1 MIKPAISL
9 QAAIVRLLGEHSRPV
24 ISRFQLSA
32 LIWELYRTNT
42 FNGQALRPHRSVLDR
57 AAFERYES
65 RLVDTG
71 VLKPVPG
78 LSKKSAYMLLGAN
91 VSDPRVLACE
101 LDPFCY
107 VSHLSAMEFHGLT
120 DRLPEILYLSTP
132 APGPWKMAAVE
143 RMQKELG
150 ESYEAYVASEL
161 PSVGRIAFDKLL
173 GRTIHRFAS
182 LHAGAY
188 RSFKDQH
195 LRVAT
200 LGRTFLDML
209 HEPQLCGGLS
219 HVLQV
224 YKEHAPM
231 YFRLIADEID
241 QHGTAIDKVRAGYIL
256 ETLCGLR
263 DVRID
268 AWVAHAARGGSRK
281 LDASA
286 DYSPEFSERWCLS
299 INTVLP
305 AQ

>member
-1 MIKPAISL
+1 MKNRSISI
-9 QAAIVRLLGEHSRPV
+9 QAATVRLLGEQGGPV

-32 LIWELYRTNT
+32 LIWELYRVNT
-42 FNGQALRPHRSVLDR
+42 FNGQALRPHRPVLDR
-57 AAFERYES
+57 VAFERYES

-71 VLKPVPG
+71 VLKLVPG
-78 LSKKSAYMLLGAN
+78 LSKKSAYVLLGAN
-91 VSDPRVLACE
+91 VADPRVLACE

-132 APGPWKMAAVE
+132 APSQWKEVAVE
-143 RMQKELG
+143 RMKKELG
-150 ESYEAYVASEL
+150 ESYEAYVAAEL
-161 PSVGRIAFDKLL
+161 PVLSRIVFDKLL
-173 GRTIHRFAS
+173 GRAVHRFAS

-200 LGRTFLDML
+200 IGRTFLDML
-209 HEPQLCGGLS
+209 REPLLCGGLS
-219 HVLQV
+219 HVLQA
-224 YKEHAPM
+224 YKDHART

-241 QHGTAIDKVRAGYIL
+241 QHGSAIDKVRAGYIF
-256 ETLCGLR
+256 ETLCDLR
-263 DVRID
+263 DERID

-305 AQ
+305 EE